1 VLPSEIDG
9 VDLSAELT
17 RRWPAM
23 DMADRARDPLA
34 LASEL
39 LGRPIKGAERG
50 GASDAS
56 HLAAGAP
63 LMAIDGLGPLGAGS
77 HAPDEHIVAA
87 SLGPRA
93 EVAMA
98 ITAAV
103 LGAT

>member
-1 VLPSEIDG
+1 V
-9 VDLSAELT
+9 
-17 RRWPAM
+17 
-23 DMADRARDPLA
+23 
-34 LASEL
+34 
-39 LGRPIKGAERG
+39 
-50 GASDAS
+50 ASDAS

-63 LMAIDGLGPLGAGS
+63 EMAIDGLGPLGAGS